1 LADPQ
6 ATLAGAA
13 CALPGD
19 GAGLKKL
26 SSIRLGRIGAATA
39 LAVVFLSAKAI
50 PADAFWQ
57 EPEPELQEASKAAD
71 GQATPHM
78 VADPAAAMLDAG
90 FRNLYELNFKDARAE
105 FFAYQK
111 AHPDDP
117 LGKAAEAA
125 SYLFEEFNDKGVL
138 TSAFFLNDER
148 FLGGIEGSPNDN
160 KNAAFLEAN
169 HQAHEIAKKAVKA
182 NPRDVHGLLVLT
194 MTDGMES
201 NYSAFIEKKQMSAL
215 SSMRQ
220 AESEANTLLKVDPT
234 AMDAYVALGMSNY
247 VIGSLPS
254 YKKMF
259 LWFGGVHGDRNR
271 GIQQMSQAAEEG
283 HYFKP
288 FAKVMLALA
297 YEREKQPERAKPLLE
312 ELSALYPK
320 NSVFAHELALVEDK
334 ICCKR

>member
-1 LADPQ
+1 LRE
-6 ATLAGAA
+6 
-13 CALPGD
+13 
-19 GAGLKKL
+19 L
-26 SSIRLGRIGAATA
+26 SSLLAGRIGIAAA
-39 LAVVFLSAKAI
+39 LAGIFSIAQAL
-50 PADAFWQ
+50 PAAALWQ

-78 VADPAAAMLDAG
+78 MADPSGAMLDAG
-90 FRNLYELNFKDARAE
+90 FRNLYELNFIGARAE
-105 FFAYQK
+105 FSAYQK
-111 AHPDDP
+111 AHPEDP

-125 SYLFEEFNDKGVL
+125 SYLFEEFNEKGIL
-138 TSAFFLNDER
+138 TSSFFLNDER
-148 FLGGIEGSPNDN
+148 FLGGIEGSPGDN
-160 KNAAFLEAN
+160 RNNAFLNAN
-169 HQAHEIAKKAVKA
+169 HQAHELAKKAVKA
-182 NPRDVHGLLVLT
+182 NPRDSHGLLVLT

-201 NYSAFIEKKQMSAL
+201 NYSAFIEKKQMAAL

-234 AMDAYVALGMSNY
+234 AKDAYVALGMSNY

-271 GIQQMSQAAEEG
+271 GIEQMSQAAEDG

-297 YEREKQPERAKPLLE
+297 YEREKQPERAKPLLA
-312 ELSALYPK
+312 ELASLYPK
-320 NSVFAHELALVEDK
+320 NSVFAHELALLEAK
-334 ICCKR
+334 FQR

>member
-1 LADPQ
+1 M
-6 ATLAGAA
+6 
-13 CALPGD
+13 
-19 GAGLKKL
+19 
-26 SSIRLGRIGAATA
+26 SSIQAGRICVAAA
-39 LAVVFLSAKAI
+39 LAVIFLSAQAL
-50 PADAFWQ
+50 PAAAFWQ
-57 EPEPELQEASKAAD
+57 EPERELQEATKAAD

-90 FRNLYELNFKDARAE
+90 FRNLYELNFQDARAE
-105 FFAYQK
+105 FSAYQK

-125 SYLFEEFNDKGVL
+125 SYLFEEFNDKGIL
-138 TSAFFLNDER
+138 TSAFFLNDNR
-148 FLGGIEGSPNDN
+148 FLGGIEGNPNDN
-160 KNAAFLEAN
+160 RNPAFLDAN
-169 HQAHEIAKKAVKA
+169 HKAHDLAKKAVKA
-182 NPRDVHGLLVLT
+182 NPRDAHGLLVLT

-201 NYSAFIEKKQMSAL
+201 NYAAFIEKKQMTAL

-220 AESEANTLLKVDPT
+220 AESEANTLLGVDPT
-234 AMDAYVALGMSNY
+234 AKDAYVALGMSNY
-247 VIGSLPS
+247 VIGSLPG

-271 GIQQMSQAAEEG
+271 GMQQMSEAAEEG